1 MKNRLLAS
9 MILITFLAS
18 SCTRSYTTSSTS
30 AIAANQA
37 APTALPTAT
46 ATPTPKAYL
55 VSGESDFNNGD
66 YDTALSELTSAQN
79 SDDPEIVARARLLIG
94 RISLQKSN
102 YEDAV
107 RKIGELVNT
116 LPSGDSRNTAFFFLA
131 KSYEGMQQYQLAAD
145 AYQNYLNFFPD
156 LPIQADILEMMGD
169 DLLSAGNYPSA
180 LAAFQ
185 KAVPIARPE
194 YLEEI
199 EVKAAQAT
207 ALNGDPSG
215 AIDQYLAIYQSSSN
229 NYILSEINLLLGRLY
244 LEQGMPDKAY
254 ERFQISVAQFPTT
267 YDTYNGL
274 VALIDAGQ
282 PVDDFLRGIVDYYN
296 GQYGVAINALDSY
309 MASHPD
315 HDGSPLYFKA
325 LSYYNLGQYDNEVAT
340 WDTLINNYPEDQYFD
355 NAFLEKATT
364 QYYQLGQYAT
374 AAQTLLSY
382 VTQASTGENAPY
394 YLYEAGRIYEMGNR
408 LEQAA
413 QTWSRMV
420 NEYPSNDK
428 SLLAL
433 FNAGVCYYRLAE
445 YSEALAT
452 FERTS
457 LLSSNATDKARAEL
471 WIGKTQ
477 QQLNKKDE
485 AKSAFQQAALADPT
499 GYYSI
504 RAQEILDGQAPFTS
518 TATIDLGVSLDQEKI
533 EAVDWM
539 RSKFNLTS
547 DIDLLAPG
555 ELAGNIYYQRGDAF
569 YKVGMYTQ
577 SQSEFESLRN
587 DLSSDAVNSFRL
599 MTHMNDIGFNQ
610 TAILCARQIL
620 DLLGLGDATML
631 DQTPAYFD
639 HIRFGVYYKQMVV
652 SSAQDNGL
660 NSLLLFSVIRQES
673 MFEAQITSSQGA
685 AGLMQILPSVGQEI
699 ATDYGWPAGY
709 SESDLGRPL
718 VSIKLGSHYL
728 TKWYKYFNNDM
739 TAALAAYNGGIGNT
753 LNWEKQT
760 GGDPDLL
767 LEVIPDS
774 LETQDYIR
782 FIRENLY
789 IYQKIYSRN

>member
-1 MKNRLLAS
+1 

-18 SCTRSYTTSSTS
+18 SCTRSYTTSATS
-30 AIAANQA
+30 AIAANPA
-37 APTALPTAT
+37 APTALPTPT

-94 RISLQKSN
+94 RISLQKGN

-116 LPSGDSRNTAFFFLA
+116 LPAGDSRNTAFFFLA

-156 LPIQADILEMMGD
+156 LPIQADLLEMMGD

-207 ALNGDPSG
+207 ALNGDASG
-215 AIDQYLAIYQSSSN
+215 AIDQYLSIYQSSSN

-274 VALIDAGQ
+274 VALVDAGQ
-282 PVDDFLRGIVDYYN
+282 PVDDFLRGLVDYYN
-296 GQYGVAINALDSY
+296 GQYGVAITALDSY
-309 MASHPD
+309 MANHPD

-340 WDTLINNYPEDQYFD
+340 WDTLINNYPDDQYFD

-382 VTQASTGENAPY
+382 VTQAPLGDNAPY

-445 YSEALAT
+445 YSNALAT

-457 LLSSNATDKARAEL
+457 LLSSNTIDKARAEL

-504 RAQEILDGQAPFTS
+504 RAQEILDGQTPFTS
-518 TATIDLGVSLDQEKI
+518 TATIDLGVGLDQEKL

-547 DIDLLAPG
+547 DIDLLSPD
-555 ELAGNIYYQRGDAF
+555 ELTGNIYYQRGDAF
-569 YKVGMYTQ
+569 YKLGMYTQ

-599 MTHMNDIGFNQ
+599 MSHMNDIGFNQ

-639 HIRFGVYYKQMVV
+639 HIRFGVYYKQMIV
-652 SSAQDNGL
+652 SAAQENEL

-699 ATDYGWPAGY
+699 ATDYGWPANY
-709 SESDLGRPL
+709 SESDLNRPL
-718 VSIKLGSHYL
+718 VSVKLGAHYL
-728 TKWYKYFNNDM
+728 AKWYKYFGNDM

-753 LNWEKQT
+753 LNWEEQA